1 MPKLAKLPELNLIA
15 ASLELEAAATGAEA
29 PKERRFTMTAYT
41 GGAMQLTGWRFPVV
55 VDLAGL
61 EVGRQQRP
69 ILLDHSRDV
78 EFVLGQ
84 TDQIHATG
92 GQLMVAGHIL
102 GDSGKARQVIGLADK
117 GFQWQASIGAK
128 ANDVEFVPEGK
139 SVLANG
145 REFSGPVNV
154 ARRAT
159 LGEISFVVLGADDN
173 TSAQIAATSK
183 GDDMEFDQWLAARG
197 FEPAVLTDKQ
207 RSSLNVLF
215 DAEKLEASKDA
226 GRRATAANEGS
237 TQDGDKEAMDA
248 SAAVAQLRAEL
259 GQELARTLQIRKI
272 CAGRFPEIEAK
283 SISEGWDAQ
292 RTELEV
298 LRVGRPAGPAIH
310 ASEDPKTPRALEA
323 ALCMSAGLPAD
334 RVSKWYDA
342 PTMDAASARDLQ
354 GAGIHTLLYEVIRA
368 SGGYVRPG
376 RVDNDTI
383 RAAFVANDRTL
394 QAAGGF
400 STISLSG
407 ILSNVANKAMLA
419 AYEAVN
425 VVSQEFCSET
435 DVNDFKQVTRYRMTG
450 SGVFQKVGPD
460 GELKH
465 AELSE
470 ESYTNQVETYGRM
483 IALTRQMIINDDL
496 GAFLQIPRA
505 IGRMSAL
512 ALEEIVFTLLLSNP
526 GAFFSN
532 GNANLLTIASTL
544 DIETL
549 TQAEQMFLDR
559 VDQHGKPILVQPAVL
574 LVPTSL
580 KVVAEQLYK
589 DIWLNQVPANN
600 KAKPASNPHAGKFRP
615 VASPYLNL
623 PSLPGHS
630 ATDWYLFADP
640 GDVSA
645 IEIAYLRG
653 KRAPTIE
660 SAETNFNTLGVQYRG
675 FFDFGA
681 NVQDSRAAVK
691 ATLVTP

>member
-15 ASLELEAAATGAEA
+15 AALELEAAAPGGES
-29 PKERRFTMTAYT
+29 PKERRFSMTAYT
-41 GGAMQLTGWRFPVV
+41 GGAMQLAGWRFPVV

-61 EVGRQQRP
+61 EVGRQKRP
-69 ILLDHSRDV
+69 ILLDHTRDV

-92 GQLMVAGHIL
+92 GQLQVAGHIL

-128 ANDVEFVPEGK
+128 ANEVEFVPEGK

-145 REFSGPVNV
+145 REFSGPVNI
-154 ARRAT
+154 ARRAA

-173 TSAQIAATSK
+173 TSAQIAAALK
-183 GDDMEFDQWLAARG
+183 GDNMDFDQWLAARG
-197 FEPAVLTDKQ
+197 FEPAVLTDQQ
-207 RSSLNVLF
+207 RTSLRGLF
-215 DAEKLEASKDA
+215 DAESLEASKDA
-226 GRRATAANEGS
+226 GRRAPAANEGS
-237 TQDGDKEAMDA
+237 TQDGEHGASDA

-298 LRVGRPAGPAIH
+298 LRVGRPTGPAIH

-334 RVSKWYDA
+334 QVSKWYDA

-526 GAFFSN
+526 GSFFSN

-544 DIETL
+544 DIDTL

>member
-1 MPKLAKLPELNLIA
+1 MTKLPDLNLIA
-15 ASLELEAAATGAEA
+15 TLLELEAAAPGTET
-29 PKERRFTMTAYT
+29 PKERRFSMTAYT
-41 GGAMQLTGWRFPVV
+41 GGAMQLSGWRFPVV

-61 EVGRQQRP
+61 AVERQQRP
-69 ILLDHSRDV
+69 ILLDHTRDV

-92 GQLMVAGHIL
+92 GQLLVAGHIL

-128 ANDVEFVPEGK
+128 VNEVEFVPEGK
-139 SVLANG
+139 TVLANG

-173 TSAQIAATSK
+173 TSAQIAASLK
-183 GDDMEFDQWLAARG
+183 GDSMEFDQWLAARG
-197 FEPAVLTDKQ
+197 FEPAVLTDQQ
-207 RSSLNVLF
+207 RTSLRGLF
-215 DAEKLEASKDA
+215 DAESLEAGREA
-226 GRRATAANEGS
+226 GQRAAAAGEGS
-237 TQDGDKEAMDA
+237 TQDGEREAVEA
-248 SAAVAQLRAEL
+248 SAAVAHLRAEL

-283 SISEGWDAQ
+283 SISEGWDVQ

-310 ASEDPKTPRALEA
+310 ATEDPRTPKALEA
-323 ALCMSAGLPAD
+323 ALCMSAGLPAT
-334 RVSKWYDA
+334 RVSTWYDA
-342 PTMDAASARDLQ
+342 QTMDAASSRELQ
-354 GAGIHTLLYEVIRA
+354 GAGLHTLLYEVIRA
-368 SGGYVRPG
+368 SGGYIRPG

-383 RAAFVANDRTL
+383 RAAFVSNDRLL

-425 VVSQEFCSET
+425 VASSQFCSET

-450 SGVFQKVGPD
+450 SGVFEKVGPD

-470 ESYTNQVETYGRM
+470 QSYTNQVETYGRM

-512 ALEEIVFTLLLSNP
+512 ALEEVVFTLLLSNLNN
-526 GAFFSN
+526 FFSTD
-532 GNANLLTIASTL
+532 NANLLEITATL

-549 TQAEQMFLDR
+549 TLAEQKFLDR
-559 VDQHGKPILVQPAVL
+559 VDEHGKPILVQPAIL
-574 LVPTSL
+574 LVPTAL
-580 KVVAEQLYK
+580 KVVAEQLFK
-589 DIWLNQVPANN
+589 EIWLNQVPAGNM
-600 KAKPASNPHAGKFRP
+600 AKPATNPHAGKFRP
-615 VASPYLNL
+615 VASPYLSL
-623 PSLPGHS
+623 PSIPGSNS
-630 ATDWYLFADP
+630 ADWYLFADP

-645 IEIAYLRG
+645 VEIAYLRG
-653 KRAPTIE
+653 KRTPTIE

-681 NVQDSRAAVK
+681 SLQDPRAAVK
-691 ATLVTP
+691 ATEPIPVP

>member
-139 SVLANG
+139 TVLANG

-173 TSAQIAATSK
+173 TSAQIAATLK
-183 GDDMEFDQWLAARG
+183 GDEMEFDQWLAARG

-207 RSSLNVLF
+207 RKSLKVLF
-215 DAEKLEASKDA
+215 DADELEAGRDA
-226 GRRATAANEGS
+226 GQHATAAHEGS
-237 TQDGDKEAMDA
+237 TQEGERGAVDA
-248 SAAVAQLRAEL
+248 SVAVAQLRAEMGL
-259 GQELARTLQIRKI
+259 ELARTLQIRKI

-283 SISEGWDAQ
+283 AIAEGWDAQ
-292 RTELEV
+292 RAELEV

-310 ASEDPKTPRALEA
+310 AAEDPRTPKALEA
-323 ALCMSAGLPAD
+323 ALCMSAGLPAS
-334 RVSKWYDA
+334 RVSTWYDA
-342 PTMDAASARDLQ
+342 QTMDAASSRDLQ
-354 GAGIHTLLYEVIRA
+354 GAGIHSLLYEVIRA
-368 SGGYVRPG
+368 GGGYIRPG

-383 RAAFVANDRTL
+383 RAAFLANDRML

-425 VVSQEFCSET
+425 VVAQEFCSET

-512 ALEEIVFTLLLSNP
+512 ALEEVVFTLLLSNLNS
-526 GAFFSN
+526 FFSA
-532 GNANLLTIASTL
+532 GNENLLTVLSTL
-544 DIETL
+544 DIDTL
-549 TQAEQMFLDR
+549 TLAEQKFLDR
-559 VDQHGKPILVQPAVL
+559 VDQHGKPILVQPAIL
-574 LVPTSL
+574 LVPTAL

-615 VASPYLNL
+615 VATPYLSL
-623 PSLPGHS
+623 PSIPGGS
-630 ATDWYLFADP
+630 PTDWYLFADP

-645 IEIAYLRG
+645 VEIAYLRG

-681 NVQDSRAAVK
+681 SLQDPRAAVK
-691 ATLVTP
+691 AQLVVP